1 MITLYQFPRV
11 WGLPNAS
18 PFCLKLETY
27 LRLAD
32 IPYEIKFLSDP
43 RKAPKGKLPFIKIDD
58 KTIADSE
65 IIIDFLQGKLGDQLD
80 RNLTQEQRS
89 FSVLLDNSFT
99 ERLYW
104 MIVYMRWQYEPN
116 WPHVKDAFFGKL
128 PMILQWFLPDIVR
141 KKTIK
146 ALWAQGMGRHSYDE
160 VLEMG
165 YKFLDALA
173 IILAEK
179 SYFHGEK
186 PSSIDA
192 TAFAFLANIAWTPY
206 DEALKSHLNK
216 HKNLLVYCDKIWSTF
231 YPELEKP
238 FSLIT

>member
-1 MITLYQFPRV
+1 MIKLYQFPGF

-65 IIIDFLQGKLGDQLD
+65 IIIDFLKGKLGDQLD
-80 RNLTQEQRS
+80 GNLRKEQRALSVVLDSS
-89 FSVLLDNSFT
+89 FA

-104 MIVYMRWQYEPN
+104 IIVYMRWQYEPN
-116 WPHVKDAFFGKL
+116 WVHVKSAFFAKL
-128 PMILQWFLPDIVR
+128 PLILKLFLPNIVR
-141 KKTIK
+141 KSTLK
-146 ALWAQGMGRHSYDE
+146 ALHNQGMGRHSYDE

-165 YKFLDALA
+165 YKFLDAIA
-173 IILAEK
+173 DILGDK
-179 SYFHGEK
+179 KYFLGDE
-186 PSSIDA
+186 PSTIDA
-192 TAFAFLANIAWTPY
+192 TAFALLANIAWTPY
-206 DEALKSHLNK
+206 DDALKTHLAK
-216 HKNLLVYCDKIWSTF
+216 HKNLLSYCDKMWSTF
-231 YPELEKP
+231 YPELAKP
-238 FSLIT
+238 FMIVP